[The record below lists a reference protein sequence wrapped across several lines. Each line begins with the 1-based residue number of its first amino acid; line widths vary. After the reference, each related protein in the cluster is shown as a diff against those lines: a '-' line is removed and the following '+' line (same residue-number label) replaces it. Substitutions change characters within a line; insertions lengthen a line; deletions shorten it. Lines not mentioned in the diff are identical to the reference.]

1 MPYLVTFIIGF
12 ALGWLKAA
20 KRGGNTA
27 DKVQYGV
34 VFGMIAMVL
43 TLIALVIYGNMI

>member
-1 MPYLVTFIIGF
+1 MPYLIAFIIGF

-20 KRGGNTA
+20 KRGGNTP
-27 DKVQYGV
+27 DKVQYGT

-43 TLIALVIYGNMI
+43 TLVALMIYANMI

>member
-1 MPYLVTFIIGF
+1 MPYLIAFFFGF
-12 ALGWLKAA
+12 ALGWVKAA
-20 KRGGNTA
+20 KRGGNTP

-43 TLIALVIYGNMI
+43 TLITLVIYGNMM

>member
-1 MPYLVTFIIGF
+1 MPYLIAFLFGF
-12 ALGWLKAA
+12 ALGWVKAT
-20 KRGGNTA
+20 KRGGNTP

-43 TLIALVIYGNMI
+43 TLIALVIYGNMM

>member
-1 MPYLVTFIIGF
+1 MPYLIAFIIGF
-12 ALGWLKAA
+12 ALGWIKAA

-27 DKVQYGV
+27 DKVQYGT

-43 TLIALVIYGNMI
+43 TLIALVIYGNML